1 MNLELELKRLAMVTL
16 GSAIFVIGISVF
28 IVPANLIP
36 GGFTGI
42 ATLLQYGLGTLG
54 ISINLGLL
62 VVLVNIPIMIIGMVA
77 ISKTFVYYSVYSI
90 LLQGF
95 LIGFLDYQSPLFEGD
110 YLATSV
116 LGGLAV
122 GLGAS
127 IALKSGASLGGLDI
141 LAQIFALKFQI
152 SIGYISLLIN
162 AFILAI
168 SLLIFDPQIAFY
180 TLVMFAIANQLVD
193 RIHTAYKRVRLDIIT
208 MHSQR
213 IKDALI
219 QNSVRGI
226 TILDGVG
233 AYTGQK
239 RQIMVMVT
247 QVHEVYD
254 IKRII
259 VEVDSEAFIT
269 MTPVRHLNGKF
280 NRVILK

>member
-1 MNLELELKRLAMVTL
+1 MNIELELKRLGMVTL
-16 GSAIFVIGISVF
+16 GTLFFVIGISVF

-42 ATLLQYGLGTLG
+42 ATLIQYGLSTLG
-54 ISINLGLL
+54 LPINLGVL
-62 VVLVNIPIMIIGMVA
+62 VVLVNIPVMILGMVS

-95 LIGFLDYQSPLFEGD
+95 LIGLLDYQAPLFEGD

-122 GLGAS
+122 GLGAAV
-127 IALKSGASLGGLDI
+127 ALKSGASLGGLDI
-141 LAQIFALKFQI
+141 LAQVFALKFQI
-152 SIGYISLLIN
+152 SIGYISLMIN
-162 AFILAI
+162 AGILAV

-180 TLVMFAIANQLVD
+180 TLVMFAIANQLID

-208 MHSQR
+208 IQADV
-213 IKDALI
+213 IKEALI

-233 AYTGQK
+233 AYTGQHRK
-239 RQIMVMVT
+239 ILWMVT

-259 VEVDSEAFIT
+259 VEVDPEAFIT
-269 MTPVRHLNGKF
+269 MTPIRHLNGKF